1 MNYIN
6 EILKIRKQRGVS
18 VAKLSRLTGIPD
30 DRIYKWEVGIGNPK
44 AEDSVKLYQWLHG
57 SDIIQEKP
65 EEIHWLIGFKDYF
78 NRRHCLTISE
88 TVVKQNCNNL
98 PN

>member
-6 EILKIRKQRGVS
+6 EILKTRKQRSVS

-44 AEDSVKLYQWLHG
+44 AEDNSKKFKQFTWNIV
-57 SDIIQEKP
+57 DF
-65 EEIHWLIGFKDYF
+65 LI
-78 NRRHCLTISE
+78 
-88 TVVKQNCNNL
+88 
-98 PN
+98 